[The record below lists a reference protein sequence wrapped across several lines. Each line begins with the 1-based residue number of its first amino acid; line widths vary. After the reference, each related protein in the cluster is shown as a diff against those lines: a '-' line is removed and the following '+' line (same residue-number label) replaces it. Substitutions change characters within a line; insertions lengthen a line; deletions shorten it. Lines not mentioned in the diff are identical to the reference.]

1 MGNPNG
7 WCAWDVG
14 FPHILISKN
23 VIAHFLL
30 RFRWVACQ
38 IDTLRKCLKLDL
50 LRKAL
55 RSLPKTLEETY
66 MRILLEIDEEY
77 QQDAI
82 KILRWIAFS
91 ARPLQ
96 LREVAEV
103 IAIDSNLYFSDDRR
117 LPEPRDLQI
126 ICASLVIV
134 TQAEVESQGV
144 LERVDELRL
153 AHFSVKEYLVSSGLA

>member
-1 MGNPNG
+1 MRRG
-7 WCAWDVG
+7 CRFSAYL
-14 FPHILISKN
+14 ILLECYNSPL
-23 VIAHFLL
+23 F

-38 IDTLRKCLKLDL
+38 IDTLRKCLKLDI

-82 KILRWIAFS
+82 KILQWIAFC
-91 ARPLQ
+91 AQPLQ

-103 IAIDSNLYFSDDRR
+103 IAIDSNFHFSHDRR
-117 LPEPRDLQI
+117 LPEPLDL
-126 ICASLVIV
+126 
-134 TQAEVESQGV
+134 
-144 LERVDELRL
+144 
-153 AHFSVKEYLVSSGLA
+153 